1 MNKNQLTKD
10 GYQQLVVELKDL
22 QAKADQL
29 VTKIEEVAQPD
40 ESGEDSLASQLK
52 AELEVVNSK
61 IAAIETVFENVEII
75 SGKRSSATVSVGSEV
90 KIKIS
95 GKLDRLFQIVSELEA
110 DPSANKISSQSPL
123 GQALI
128 GKKIHDEIEVDAPA
142 GKLTYKIMAIAW

>member
-10 GYQQLVVELKDL
+10 GYEQLVVELKEL
-22 QAKADQL
+22 QAKADLL

-75 SGKRSSATVSVGSEV
+75 SGKRSSSMVSVGSEV

-95 GKLDRLFQIVSELEA
+95 GKLERLFQIVSELEA

-142 GKLTYKIMAIAW
+142 GKLTYKIMAIA